1 LAVKSSVQSSVPG
14 EAESVAVSFSSLM
27 ALVVCFLVLALGVGQ
42 ISAVI
47 PSLTGASADEA
58 GRP

>member
-1 LAVKSSVQSSVPG
+1 MAVKSSVQSSVPG

-42 ISAVI
+42 VSAVM
-47 PSLTGASADEA
+47 PSLTGASTDEA

>member
-1 LAVKSSVQSSVPG
+1 MAMTVKSLVPG

-42 ISAVI
+42 ISAVM